1 MFATFAD
8 PTNDFVFKRIF
19 GTEANRHLLVAL
31 LNDLLELEGEH
42 RIRDLTYLP
51 PEQAP
56 PLPEMKLSAVDV
68 KCRDER
74 GRSYV
79 VEMQVLNVEGF
90 EKRVVYNTSKAYVI
104 QLPSGGKYR
113 DLAPVVGLTI
123 CDFVLWSA
131 NGDGSSPGVAV
142 PMLSRWRVQEQQ
154 SAVRGLSDVQY
165 SFLELP
171 KYAAGEQPASRVERW
186 AYFFRDAKNLDEI
199 PPALADPPFRGALE
213 LARIANFTVA
223 EWDAYDRARMAEQD
237 ARGALSLALKE
248 GLAKGEAQGLAKGL
262 HRSLEDLCQIMDIE
276 WSAERDAQV
285 KAMTLSELEAVRGHL
300 MTHKRWP

>member
-8 PTNDFVFKRIF
+8 PTTDFVFKRIF
-19 GTEANRHLLVAL
+19 GTEANKHLLVAL
-31 LNDLLELEGEH
+31 LNHLLELDGEH
-42 RIRDLTYLP
+42 RIQDVTYLP

-90 EKRVVYNTSKAYVI
+90 EKRIVYNASKAYVM
-104 QLPSGGKYR
+104 QLPSGGAYQ
-113 DLAPVVGLTI
+113 DLAPVIGLTI
-123 CDFVLWSA
+123 CDFVFWST
-131 NGDGSSPGVAV
+131 NGNGSSAAGLPV
-142 PMLSRWRVQEQQ
+142 PMLSRWRLQEQQ

-171 KYAAGEQPASRVERW
+171 KYAAGAQPVSMVERW
-186 AYFFRDAKNLDEI
+186 AYFFREAKNLQEI
-199 PPALADPPFRGALE
+199 PSALADRPFRGALE

-223 EWDAYDRARMAEQD
+223 EWEAYDRARMAEQD
-237 ARGALSLALKE
+237 ARGALSLARKE
-248 GLAKGEAQGLAKGL
+248 GLAEGEARGLCRVMG
-262 HRSLEDLCQIMDIE
+262 IE
-276 WSAERDAQV
+276 WSAEREARVQ
-285 KAMTLSELEAVRGHL
+285 AMTLSELEALREYL
-300 MTHKRWP
+300 LTHKRWP